1 MTFHDLEEIL
11 EDKENILRQ
20 VESAVRPL
28 SASQLSFRPAPGVWT
43 VAEIVEHLSITETS
57 MIRVVH
63 SLTEKA
69 ESAGGTAAL
78 GFEVTLDD
86 GIVTGRTGKIKTRPE
101 AEPTG
106 KIPAERSLE
115 SLRAIQADLLGLRP
129 RLSAV
134 DVTAVKFAHRALGD
148 MSLGQ
153 WCAFIGAHEARH
165 LGQIRSVISSSG
177 FPG

>member
-11 EDKENILRQ
+11 EDKESILLQ

-28 SASQLSFRPAPGVWT
+28 SASQLTFRPAPGVWT
-43 VAEIVEHLSITETS
+43 VAEIVEHLSITETG
-57 MIRVVH
+57 MIRVIH

-69 ESAGGTAAL
+69 ESAGGSAAL

-86 GIVTGRTGKIKTRPE
+86 GIVTGGTGKVRTRPE

-106 KIPAERSLE
+106 TISAADSLGR
-115 SLRAIQADLLGLRP
+115 LRAIQADLLGLRP

-134 DVTAVKFAHRALGD
+134 DVTAVKFAHRTLGD
-148 MSLGQ
+148 MTLGQ

-165 LGQIRSVISSSG
+165 LGQIRSVVSSAG
-177 FPG
+177 FPR